1 MGTTINS
8 TYNMNIFSISSL
20 SGFIQILILIVM
32 ILFVIISFLV
42 TRQVHILNKTLST
55 PLNIFFSQAAF
66 IQLIISGVVVF
77 LAFISV

>member
-8 TYNMNIFSISSL
+8 AYNMNIFSISSL

-32 ILFVIISFLV
+32 ILFVIVSFLV

>member
-8 TYNMNIFSISSL
+8 AYNMNILSISSL
-20 SGFIQILILIVM
+20 SGFIKILILIVM

>member
-8 TYNMNIFSISSL
+8 TYNMNILSISSL

>member
-8 TYNMNIFSISSL
+8 AYNMNIFSISSL

>member
-32 ILFVIISFLV
+32 ILFVIVSFLV

>member
-8 TYNMNIFSISSL
+8 AYNMNILSISSL

>member
-8 TYNMNIFSISSL
+8 AYNMNILSISSL

-32 ILFVIISFLV
+32 ILFVIVSFLV